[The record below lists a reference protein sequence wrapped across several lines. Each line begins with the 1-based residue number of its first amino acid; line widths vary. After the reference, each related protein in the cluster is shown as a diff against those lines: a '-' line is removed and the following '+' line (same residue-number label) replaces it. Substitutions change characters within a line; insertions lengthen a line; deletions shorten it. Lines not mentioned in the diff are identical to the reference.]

1 MTSDAS
7 TPEPERQ
14 THATGDI
21 NREWRA
27 RLVSRAALSGRL
39 RWRVVVQT
47 EGPLDPSRT
56 TPPLAWHLIGC
67 SEPAR
72 AEAHCPEGRRLL
84 TAGGDPEGHCLVD
97 GVCARCGAAPGALAL
112 DRGDA

>member
-7 TPEPERQ
+7 QSEPERH
-14 THATGDI
+14 TYATRNVNPQPRADI
-21 NREWRA
+21 
-27 RLVSRAALSGRL
+27 VSAAAPTRRL
-39 RWRVVVQT
+39 RWRVLVRT
-47 EGPLDPSRT
+47 GGHLDPSRV
-56 TPPLAWHLIGC
+56 TPPLAWHLVGC

-84 TAGGDPEGHCLVD
+84 NAGGDPEGHCLID
-97 GVCARCGAAPGALAL
+97 GGCARCPDAPAP

>member
-1 MTSDAS
+1 MTSAS
-7 TPEPERQ
+7 SPLQPEQQ
-14 THATGDI
+14 THATGNI
-21 NREWRA
+21 NPEPRS
-27 RLVSRAALSGRL
+27 RLVSRAAVSGRL
-39 RWRVVVQT
+39 RWRVVVRT
-47 EGPLDPSRT
+47 DGHLDPSRA
-56 TPPLAWHLIGC
+56 TPSLAWHLIGC

-97 GVCARCGAAPGALAL
+97 GVCARCGTAPAP